1 MQRPAAA
8 PQGRS
13 TAVFAL
19 DRAGRFYMARWRSTM
34 TNFTR
39 DETGAMSLEFTV
51 LVPFFIMF
59 LVFFAD
65 ATVIYLTD
73 TEMFNAAR
81 EISRRAST
89 GELQTLSQ
97 AEAYANDKLSLG
109 SRTYYLDVDFAGDEK
124 AVTIS
129 IPVYDAAI
137 FGYFFQPIL
146 GRMLVATAT
155 TSEEPRI

>member
-1 MQRPAAA
+1 
-8 PQGRS
+8 
-13 TAVFAL
+13 
-19 DRAGRFYMARWRSTM
+19 M